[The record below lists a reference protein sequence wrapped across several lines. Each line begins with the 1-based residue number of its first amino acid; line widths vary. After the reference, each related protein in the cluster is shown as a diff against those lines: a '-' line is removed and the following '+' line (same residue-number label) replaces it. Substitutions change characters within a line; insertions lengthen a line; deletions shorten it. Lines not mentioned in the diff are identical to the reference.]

1 MTKIQKFGVVLGIL
15 GLFSIVHIFLRF
27 PGIKYS
33 EGTRSGI
40 VTKIS
45 QKGLIIKTNEGELSL
60 QHNTNIDGQIV
71 TDVFYFS
78 VEDDAVAEKV
88 RTAEKSGKRTTLR
101 YTEYMF
107 RGIYRGNTSYNITG
121 VE

>member
-1 MTKIQKFGVVLGIL
+1 MTKMQKFGAVLGIL
-15 GLFSIVHIFLRF
+15 MLISIVHIILRF
-27 PGIKYS
+27 PGIQYS

-60 QHNTNIDGQIV
+60 QRNTNIDGQIV

-78 VEDDAVAEKV
+78 VEDPAVVEKI
-88 RTAEKSGKRTTLR
+88 RTAEKSGKRTTLK
-101 YTEYMF
+101 YTEYVL

>member
-1 MTKIQKFGVVLGIL
+1 MKKTLITIGIIISIL
-15 GLFSIVHIFLRF
+15 GLTHLVLRF

-45 QKGLIIKTNEGELSL
+45 QKGLFVKTNEGELSL
-60 QHNTNIDGQIV
+60 QRNTNIDGQIV

-78 VEDDAVAEKV
+78 VEDADVVSKI

-101 YTEYMF
+101 YVEYVL
-107 RGIYRGNTSYNITG
+107 RGIYRGATSYNITD